1 MANSPGRHIG
11 NSGRPVRI
19 SASSTSSAWMVNS
32 NNVIFEFVSNG
43 WILRPGAAQDIA
55 ACTDGSAW
63 AIGINPVPRGFGIFR
78 WDGSTWNTMPG
89 GAVRIAA
96 CSRDDAVVVNDQGRV
111 FEFDPS
117 SGSWTPLPGG
127 TGTARD
133 VAIGRGGTIG
143 KSDPHGTISFF
154 SRERHQWAD
163 IDSPHLLHPPL
174 SRFRLIEVAIGPNEL
189 PWIVDTDGSTYERTA
204 LAP

>member
-1 MANSPGRHIG
+1 QWLTLPGG
-11 NSGRPVRI
+11 TSGIPGGPLRI

-43 WILRPGAAQDIA
+43 WIMRPGGAQDIA

-63 AIGINPVPRGFGIFR
+63 AIGINPVPGGFGIMR

-96 CSRDDAVVVNDQGRV
+96 SSRDDAVVVNDQGHV

-117 SGSWTPLPGG
+117 NGNWTLLPGG
-127 TGTARD
+127 GTAHD
-133 VAIGRGGTIG
+133 VAVGPDGLIG
-143 KSDPHGTISFF
+143 KSDPHGIISFF

-163 IDSPHLLHPPL
+163 IDSPPLRHRPL
-174 SRFRLIEVAIGPNEL
+174 SKFRLIEVAIGPNGL
-189 PWIVDTDGSTYERTA
+189 PWIVDADGATYERT
-204 LAP
+204 